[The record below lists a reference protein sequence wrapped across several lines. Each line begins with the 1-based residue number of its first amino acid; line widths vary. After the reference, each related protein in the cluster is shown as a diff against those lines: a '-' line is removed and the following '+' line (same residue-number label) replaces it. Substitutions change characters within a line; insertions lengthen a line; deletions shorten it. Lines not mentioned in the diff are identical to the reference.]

1 MINILYLLFWI
12 LSAQTW
18 SPTVIGTQKT
28 LYKLFKIQVNI
39 IKKNPQ
45 KKVRKNNVTKQRLN
59 NSPKE
64 NDALLDV
71 VKIDGEGPENRNELR
86 YVSELRMHDSWQ
98 DLQFSTIFMYLWHY
112 SACMSPFSPY
122 FENKS
127 PLGDCKS
134 ATDRYIPSRKL
145 LKK

>member
-28 LYKLFKIQVNI
+28 LYKLFKSQVNI

-64 NDALLDV
+64 NDALLNV

-86 YVSELRMHDSWQ
+86 YVSELRMHDS
-98 DLQFSTIFMYLWHY
+98 
-112 SACMSPFSPY
+112 
-122 FENKS
+122 
-127 PLGDCKS
+127 
-134 ATDRYIPSRKL
+134 
-145 LKK
+145 

>member
-86 YVSELRMHDSWQ
+86 YVSELRMHDS
-98 DLQFSTIFMYLWHY
+98 
-112 SACMSPFSPY
+112 
-122 FENKS
+122 
-127 PLGDCKS
+127 
-134 ATDRYIPSRKL
+134 
-145 LKK
+145 